1 MAPMDGCSH
10 VCMTSEFGALHL
22 RSHFSFLRGASSP
35 EELAAVAKHLGHT
48 FMCVT
53 DWMGVYAAVR
63 TQRACA
69 KAGLKPIVGVEVNLG
84 ATAGDDTTVTFAN
97 TSLVLICKNADG
109 YANLCAMLTDAHQR
123 DREQPLVTIQ
133 DLQRCKNDVV
143 CLTGGRD
150 GHLWQL
156 VHTRKHEAAR
166 AWLCELRAVFAENLF
181 VELVHYRRPQ
191 DTITAERMHALATEL
206 GIPCVIGS
214 DVRYACADDYLVY
227 DVFTCT
233 RKGITVF
240 DHDAE
245 RPVNDEQCLKS
256 QHELRTLLPYPDAF
270 TNTARVAEMCSFDI
284 LPGHITPPGAKLPDG
299 IDAPS
304 VLRELCTMAFT
315 KRYTS
320 AELAPTQAALLEKE
334 LLVIED
340 LGLCD
345 FFLVVREV
353 VQAARQRGIR
363 CSGRG
368 SAANSIVSYLLE
380 ITGVDPVAH
389 KLLFERF
396 LHHGREGTPD
406 IDVDF
411 DSDRRSEVI
420 EWMEERFGI
429 EQTAM
434 TANIMTYGFRMAVR
448 DAAKALGW
456 PNDIVNQ
463 MSKAMPGYMT
473 KTPEDSRA
481 ELAAVVGDSPLLQT
495 LMEVVVAIHG
505 RPRHLGLH
513 SGGMILSSRPLHHL
527 TPVQISAN
535 AVKVAQF
542 DKDDVEAMG
551 LVKFDVLGLRML
563 ACISE
568 AVELVAR
575 YEGKELELDDLPLDD
590 VEVYKLMCSGHTI
603 GVFQIESQ
611 GQMHLLA
618 QHQPEVFGDLVSEVA
633 LFRPGPLQS
642 GTLNPYVRRRRGK
655 EPTTFIHPMLEPILG
670 DTHGIIVYQEQ
681 VLEIAHKVGNMSLR
695 EADEFRSIIS
705 KNRNPEAI
713 DRMKARFMQGA
724 AELGVD
730 ADSAQRIC
738 DQLAHF
744 TGFGFCRSH
753 AAAFAKTVY
762 QSAWLKL
769 YYPAAYMAAFMQHRP
784 GFYNLMTL
792 EQEARRLGVLM
803 LMPDINKSH
812 IRYALEF
819 VEVDSAVVD
828 RVEGTQK
835 RTVLAIRKPLT
846 SITGCTADV
855 AKTITWAR
863 LMGEFTSVEDVV
875 RRVDV
880 HSDVLDA
887 MALSGAMDCISDNAR
902 KALWEVGVGVRRKST
917 KSGEPGIK
925 SEDNALF
932 ELPLIDAED
941 VPPLPAMKAQERL
954 AYDYRTHG
962 AARIHPM
969 VLYRRSLTDMGI
981 HSVSTCYKLN
991 NTTFTTAGIVILR
1004 QAPPTAKG
1012 FLFVTL
1018 EDESGFVQC
1027 IVHPSMRE
1035 RFNRELRN
1043 AALIVKGTLSGIN
1056 NWRGIQVF
1064 DVRSLKGVIGGYYGH
1079 PAMYGGTDTMELQI
1093 PENNAVERSAI

>member
-1 MAPMDGCSH
+1 MNAPSPSK
-10 VCMTSEFGALHL
+10 TFGALHL

-35 EELAAVAKHLGHT
+35 EELAAAAKHLGHT

-53 DWMGVYAAVR
+53 DWMGVYGAVR

-69 KAGLKPIVGVEVNLG
+69 QSGIKPIVGAEVNMDG
-84 ATAGDDTTVTFAN
+84 

-123 DREQPLVTIQ
+123 DREHPVVVMD
-133 DLQRCKNDVV
+133 DLRRYKNELV

-150 GHLWQL
+150 GRLWQL
-156 VHTRKHEAAR
+156 VHTRQHEAAR
-166 AWLCELRAVFAENLF
+166 AWLGELREVFAGDLY

-191 DTITAERMHALATEL
+191 DSVTANRMHTLATEL
-206 GIPCVIGS
+206 GIHCVIGS
-214 DVRYACADDYLVY
+214 DVRYACADNYLVY

-233 RKGITVF
+233 RKGISVF

-245 RPVNDEQCLKS
+245 RPVNDEQCLKP
-256 QHELRTLLPYPDAF
+256 QQELLALLPYPDAF
-270 TNTARVAEMCSFDI
+270 ENTARVAEMCSFDI
-284 LPGHITPPGAKLPDG
+284 LPGHITPPGAQLPEG

-304 VLRELCTMAFT
+304 VLRELCNRAFT
-315 KRYTS
+315 RRYIS

-334 LLVIED
+334 LCVIED
-340 LGLCD
+340 LDLCD

-411 DSDRRSEVI
+411 DSDRRNEVI

-456 PNDIVNQ
+456 PNDVVNQ
-463 MSKAMPGYMT
+463 MSKSMPGYMT
-473 KTPEDSRA
+473 KSITECRA

-495 LMEVVVAIHG
+495 LLEVVVAILG

-513 SGGMILSSRPLHHL
+513 SGGIILSSRPLHYL

-568 AVELVAR
+568 AVELIVR
-575 YEGKELELDDLPLDD
+575 YEGVHVDLDELALDD
-590 VEVYKLMCSGHTI
+590 EAVYNLMCSGHTL

-655 EPTTFIHPMLEPILG
+655 EPSTFLHPMLESILG
-670 DTHGIIVYQEQ
+670 DTHGIIIYQEQ

-713 DRMKARFMQGA
+713 ERMKARFLVGA

-730 ADSAQRIC
+730 AESAKRIC

-769 YYPAAYMAAFMQHRP
+769 YHPAAYMAAFMQHRP

-792 EQEARRLGVLM
+792 EQEARRLGVPI

-812 IRYALEF
+812 IRYDLEMSEHG
-819 VEVDSAVVD
+819 V
-828 RVEGTQK
+828 
-835 RTVLAIRKPLT
+835 AIRKPLT
-846 SITGCTADV
+846 SITGCTSDV
-855 AKTITWAR
+855 AKSITWAR
-863 LMGEFTSVEDVV
+863 LTNPFTSVEDVV
-875 RRVDV
+875 RRVDA
-880 HSDVLDA
+880 HSDVLYA
-887 MALSGAMDCISDNAR
+887 IALSGAMDCISDNAR
-902 KALWEVGVGVRRKST
+902 KALWEVGVGVRRKSVVKKT
-917 KSGEPGIK
+917 PEYAEQSV
-925 SEDNALF
+925 LF
-932 ELPLIDAED
+932 DLPLISVED

-981 HSVSTCYKLN
+981 HTVSTCYKLN

-1035 RFNRELRN
+1035 RFNLELRN
-1043 AALIVKGTLSGIN
+1043 AALIVKGILSGIN

-1079 PAMYGGTDTMELQI
+1079 PAMYGGTDTMELQVA
-1093 PENNAVERSAI
+1093 EQSQC

>member
-1 MAPMDGCSH
+1 MNGPSLPN
-10 VCMTSEFGALHL
+10 SFGALHL

-53 DWMGVYAAVR
+53 DWMGVYSAVR
-63 TQRACA
+63 TQRACSQS
-69 KAGLKPIVGVEVNLG
+69 GLKPIVGAEVVLG
-84 ATAGDDTTVTFAN
+84 VDESTVATVNFAN
-97 TSLVLICKNADG
+97 TSLILICKNAAG
-109 YANLCAMLTDAHQR
+109 YANLCSMLTDVHQR
-123 DREQPLVTIQ
+123 DREQPLVTMT
-133 DLQRCKNDVV
+133 DLRRCKHDVV
-143 CLTGGRD
+143 CLTAGRD
-150 GHLWQL
+150 GHLWKL
-156 VHTRKHEAAR
+156 VHTRKHEAAS
-166 AWLCELRAVFAENLF
+166 AWLQELRDVFGENLY

-191 DTITAERMHALATEL
+191 DSVTADRMHTLATEL
-206 GIPCVIGS
+206 GIRCVIGS
-214 DVRYACADDYLVY
+214 DVRYACADNYLVY

-233 RKGITVF
+233 LKGISVF

-256 QHELRTLLPYPDAF
+256 QHELQTLLPYPDAF
-270 TNTARVAEMCSFDI
+270 ANTARVAAECSFDI
-284 LPGHITPPGAKLPDG
+284 LPGHITPPGAQLPDG
-299 IDAPS
+299 IDAPA
-304 VLRELCTMAFT
+304 VLRELCSMAFT
-315 KRYTS
+315 KRYKS

-340 LGLCD
+340 LDLCD

-456 PNDIVNQ
+456 PNDVVNQ

-473 KTPEDSRA
+473 KSIAECRI

-495 LMEVVVAIHG
+495 LLEVVVAILG

-568 AVELVAR
+568 AVELVER
-575 YEGKELELDDLPLDD
+575 YEGKHLELDELSLTD

-713 DRMKARFMQGA
+713 ERMKARFMQGA

-730 ADSAQRIC
+730 AESAKRIC

-753 AAAFAKTVY
+753 AAALAKTVY

-769 YYPAAYMAAFMQHRP
+769 YHPAAYMAAFMQHRP

-792 EQEARRLGVLM
+792 EQEARRLGVPIL
-803 LMPDINKSH
+803 LPDINASH
-812 IRYALEF
+812 IRYELERT
-819 VEVDSAVVD
+819 D
-828 RVEGTQK
+828 RG
-835 RTVLAIRKPLT
+835 LAIRKPLT

-880 HSDVLDA
+880 HSDVLEA
-887 MALSGAMDCISDNAR
+887 MALSGAMDCITDNAR
-902 KALWEVGVGVRRKST
+902 KALWEVGVGMRRKS
-917 KSGEPGIK
+917 KAGSRAVGGSG
-925 SEDNALF
+925 NASGSRSDENLLF
-932 ELPLIDAED
+932 DLPLISAED

-981 HSVSTCYKLN
+981 HPVSTCYKLN
-991 NTTFTTAGIVILR
+991 NTVFTTAGIVILR

-1043 AALIVKGTLSGIN
+1043 AALIVKGTLGGIN

-1079 PAMYGGTDTMELQI
+1079 PAMNGDTDTMELQI
-1093 PENNAVERSAI
+1093 EEYDAIAKHHRN

>member
-1 MAPMDGCSH
+1 MNLPPAH
-10 VCMTSEFGALHL
+10 AFGALHL

-35 EELAAVAKHLGHT
+35 EELAIAAKLLGHT

-53 DWMGVYAAVR
+53 DWMGVYGAVR

-69 KAGLKPIVGVEVNLG
+69 QSGIKPIIGAEVILG
-84 ATAGDDTTVTFAN
+84 GAESTTTTVNFVN
-97 TSLVLICKNADG
+97 TSLVLICKNAAG

-123 DREQPLVTIQ
+123 DREQPLVTIE
-133 DLQRCKNDVV
+133 DLWRCKNDVV
-143 CLTGGRD
+143 CLTAGRE
-150 GHLWQL
+150 GHLWKL
-156 VHTRKHEAAR
+156 VHTRMLDAAR
-166 AWLCELRAVFAENLF
+166 AWLLELREVFAENLY

-191 DTITAERMHALATEL
+191 DSVTADRMHTLATEL
-206 GIPCVIGS
+206 DIPCVIGS
-214 DVRYACADDYLVY
+214 DVRYASADDYLVY

-233 RKGITVF
+233 RKGISVF

-256 QHELRTLLPYPDAF
+256 QQEVQLLLPYPDAF
-270 TNTARVAEMCSFDI
+270 ANTARVAAECSFDI
-284 LPGHITPPGAKLPDG
+284 LPGHITPPGAQLPDG
-299 IDAPS
+299 IEAPS
-304 VLRELCTMAFT
+304 VLRELCSMAFT
-315 KRYTS
+315 KRYKS

-340 LGLCD
+340 LDLCD

-389 KLLFERF
+389 RLLFERF

-456 PNDIVNQ
+456 PNDVVNQ

-473 KTPEDSRA
+473 KSIAECRA

-495 LMEVVVAIHG
+495 LLEVVVVILG

-568 AVELVAR
+568 AVELVER
-575 YEGKELELDDLPLDD
+575 YEGITLELDDLTLDD
-590 VEVYKLMCSGHTI
+590 KEVYDLMCSGHTI

-713 DRMKARFMQGA
+713 ARMKARFMQGA

-769 YYPAAYMAAFMQHRP
+769 YHPAAYMAAFMQHRP

-792 EQEARRLGVLM
+792 EQEARRLGVQI
-803 LMPDINKSH
+803 LMPDINASH
-812 IRYALEF
+812 IRYELELM
-819 VEVDSAVVD
+819 EVHSDNENASQ
-828 RVEGTQK
+828 TQK
-835 RTVLAIRKPLT
+835 RFALAIRKPLT
-846 SITGCTADV
+846 SITGCTPDV

-875 RRVDV
+875 LRVDV
-880 HSDVLDA
+880 HSDVLEA
-887 MALSGAMDCISDNAR
+887 MALSGAMDNISDNAR
-902 KALWEVGVGVRRKST
+902 KALWEVGVGVRRKSAVKKT
-917 KSGEPGIK
+917 PEYAAQSV
-925 SEDNALF
+925 LF
-932 ELPLIDAED
+932 DLPLISAED

-981 HSVSTCYKLN
+981 HPVSTCHKLN

-1027 IVHPSMRE
+1027 IVHPSMRV

-1043 AALIVKGTLSGIN
+1043 AALIVKGTLGGIN

-1079 PAMYGGTDTMELQI
+1079 PAMYGGTDTMELTGI
-1093 PENNAVERSAI
+1093 NYV

>member
-1 MAPMDGCSH
+1 
-10 VCMTSEFGALHL
+10 
-22 RSHFSFLRGASSP
+22 
-35 EELAAVAKHLGHT
+35 
-48 FMCVT
+48 
-53 DWMGVYAAVR
+53 MGVYAAVR
-63 TQRACA
+63 TQRACT
-69 KAGLKPIVGVEVNLG
+69 KAGIKPIVGAEIDI
-84 ATAGDDTTVTFAN
+84 GDS
-97 TSLVLICKNADG
+97 SLVLLCKNAEG
-109 YANLCAMLTDAHQR
+109 YANLCALLTTAHQR
-123 DREQPLVTIQ
+123 DREKPVVLIE
-133 DLQRCKNDVV
+133 DLRKYCGAHNHGYGAEHSKKCSSELV

-150 GHLWQL
+150 GRLWRH
-156 VHTRKHEAAR
+156 VHERRTDAAR
-166 AWLCELRAVFAENLF
+166 VWLRELHDVFADNLY

-191 DTITAERMHALATEL
+191 DTVTADRLHTLAQEL
-206 GIPCVIGS
+206 GIACVVGG
-214 DVRYACADDYLVY
+214 DVRHARADDYVVY
-227 DVFTCT
+227 DVMTCI
-233 RKGITVF
+233 RKGTTVF
-240 DHDAE
+240 EHDAE

-256 QHELRTLLPYPDAF
+256 QKELQTLLPYPDAF
-270 TNTARVAEMCSFDI
+270 DNTARVAAMCSFNI
-284 LPGHITPPGAKLPDG
+284 LPGFITPPGARLPEG
-299 IDAPS
+299 VDAPS
-304 VLRELCTMAFT
+304 VLRELCNRAFE
-315 KRYTS
+315 KRYGNAEAIALHS
-320 AELAPTQAALLEKE
+320 ELPGLAELRKRAALLEKE
-334 LLVIED
+334 LRVIED
-340 LGLCD
+340 LELCD

-353 VQAARQRGIR
+353 VQNARQRGIR

-396 LHHGREGTPD
+396 LHHGRAGTPD

-434 TANIMTYGFRMAVR
+434 TANIMTYGLRMAVR
-448 DAAKALGW
+448 DVAKALGW
-456 PNDIVNQ
+456 PNDTVNQ
-463 MSKAMPGYMT
+463 MSKSMPGHMS
-473 KTPEDSRA
+473 KSVEECRK
-481 ELAAVVGDSPLLQT
+481 ELAAVVGDSPLLYT
-495 LMEVVVAIHG
+495 LLHVVVAIMG

-568 AVELVAR
+568 AVELVER
-575 YEGKELELDDLPLDD
+575 YEGVQLELDELALDD
-590 VEVYKLMCSGHTI
+590 KNVYDLMCSGHTL

-655 EPTTFIHPMLEPILG
+655 EPTSFLHPMLEPILG
-670 DTHGIIVYQEQ
+670 DTYGIIVYQEQ
-681 VLEIAHKVGNMSLR
+681 VLEIAHKIGGMPLS

-705 KNRNPEAI
+705 KNRDLESI
-713 DRMKARFMQGA
+713 TRMKNRFMQGA
-724 AELGVD
+724 VAQGID
-730 ADSAQRIC
+730 RDSAQKIC

-762 QSAWLKL
+762 QSAWLKH
-769 YYPAAYMAAFMQHRP
+769 YHPAAYMAAFMQHRP

-792 EQEARRLGVLM
+792 EQEARRLGVPIL
-803 LMPDINKSH
+803 LPDINKSH
-812 IRYALEF
+812 IRYELERIAQSHEHGSGQS
-819 VEVDSAVVD
+819 V
-828 RVEGTQK
+828 RHPTQI
-835 RTVLAIRKPLT
+835 LAIRKPLT

-855 AKTITWAR
+855 AKSITWAR
-863 LMGEFTSVEDVV
+863 LMGAFTSAEDFI
-875 RRVDV
+875 RRVDIPK
-880 HSDVLDA
+880 DVFDA
-887 MALSGAMDCISDNAR
+887 VALSGAMDEFSGNAR
-902 KALWEVGVGVRRKST
+902 RALWEVGVGVRRKNA
-917 KSGEPGIK
+917 KADE
-925 SEDNALF
+925 NALF
-932 ELPLIDAED
+932 ELPLISAED
-941 VPPLPAMKAQERL
+941 VPPLPPLRAQERL
-954 AYDYRTHG
+954 AYDYKTHG

-981 HSVSTCYKLN
+981 HTVSTCYKLN
-991 NTTFTTAGIVILR
+991 NTTCITAGIVILR
-1004 QAPPTAKG
+1004 QSPPTAKG

-1018 EDESGFVQC
+1018 EDETGFVQC
-1027 IVHPSMRE
+1027 IVHPAMRE
-1035 RFNRELRN
+1035 RFNAELRN
-1043 AALIVKGTLSGIN
+1043 AALIVKGNLSGIN
-1056 NWRGIQVF
+1056 NWRGILVQ

-1079 PAMYGGTDTMELQI
+1079 PAMYGGTDTMEL
-1093 PENNAVERSAI
+1093 EVLLN

>member
-1 MAPMDGCSH
+1 MNAPLLPH
-10 VCMTSEFGALHL
+10 AFGALHV

-53 DWMGVYAAVR
+53 DWMGVYSAVR

-69 KAGLKPIVGVEVNLG
+69 KAAIKPIIGAEVLVG
-84 ATAGDDTTVTFAN
+84 N
-97 TSLVLICKNADG
+97 TSLVLICRNADG

-123 DREQPLVTIQ
+123 DRENPVVTMQ
-133 DLQRCKNDVV
+133 DLHRYKNNLL

-150 GHLWQL
+150 GHLWTL
-156 VHTRKHEAAR
+156 VHKRKHEAAR
-166 AWLCELRAVFAENLF
+166 AWLLELHGMFVDSLY

-191 DTITAERMHALATEL
+191 DSVTADRMHVLATEL

-214 DVRYACADDYLVY
+214 DVRYACADNYLVY

-233 RKGITVF
+233 RKGISVF

-256 QHELRTLLPYPDAF
+256 QHELQTLLPYPDAF
-270 TNTARVAEMCSFDI
+270 ANTARVAAECSFDI
-284 LPGHITPPGAKLPDG
+284 LPGHITPPGAQLPDG

-304 VLRELCTMAFT
+304 VLRELCSMAFT

-340 LGLCD
+340 LDLCD

-420 EWMEERFGI
+420 EWMEARFGI

-456 PNDIVNQ
+456 PNDVVNQ

-473 KTPEDSRA
+473 KSIPECRV

-495 LMEVVVAIHG
+495 LLEVVVAILG

-568 AVELVAR
+568 AVELIER
-575 YEGKELELDDLPLDD
+575 YEGKHLELDELTLDD
-590 VEVYKLMCSGHTI
+590 RGVYELMCSGHTI

-655 EPTTFIHPMLEPILG
+655 EATTFIHPMLEPILG

-713 DRMKARFMQGA
+713 ERMKSRFMQGA

-730 ADSAQRIC
+730 AESAQRIC

-792 EQEARRLGVLM
+792 EQEARRLGVPM
-803 LMPDINKSH
+803 LLPDINKSH
-812 IRYALEF
+812 IRYELERI
-819 VEVDSAVVD
+819 EINAENGDSAQM
-828 RVEGTQK
+828 RS
-835 RTVLAIRKPLT
+835 VLAIRKPLT

-880 HSDVLDA
+880 HSDVLEA

-902 KALWEVGVGVRRKST
+902 KALWEVGVGVRRKS
-917 KSGEPGIK
+917 KAGSRSGSGSGNSSGSGLDE
-925 SEDNALF
+925 NVLF
-932 ELPLIDAED
+932 ELPLISAED

-981 HSVSTCYKLN
+981 HPVSTCYKLN

-1035 RFNRELRN
+1035 RFNLELRN
-1043 AALIVKGTLSGIN
+1043 AGLIVKGTLGGIN

-1079 PAMYGGTDTMELQI
+1079 PAMYGGTDTMELSLPDSDVLSTQ
-1093 PENNAVERSAI
+1093 NTNAITEPIRN